1 MLPGFVESS
10 ISSEIHQ
17 DLNTRGLVLS
27 TTYSNKCKLFI
38 FPKSYIQSKWL
49 EELNIL
55 TVHEDQ
61 KTADLIFFV
70 VLKLNSPDD
79 PLRLEPSKV
88 LMKLGM
94 APYLIR
100 KEMSEVYETPIDINS
115 KTPIEDS
122 KKQPI
127 KKRNLQGTKK
137 NTSGNNHLARN
148 AHKKLNIE
156 DVKLGIEVT
165 NQNKKNTL
173 KELLSG
179 SVILSGKKDTSTEKE
194 VSKTDRSGQKSLLDG
209 QIRQPKPETIL
220 RGVSS
225 DEKNVF
231 GSKQKMTN
239 VEKTFEDIFGRQ
251 LNSDQKMFADKYED
265 FEVQLNQNPLID
277 RELFFENEDNLR
289 FSDDGGNSV
298 QDMNQFDF
306 DNRFMKDTLGL
317 SQERDYAETFYNTID
332 PRIRYTD
339 NIQNKLPRFE
349 TADPFVD
356 PQNRYFKRPQNSAQK
371 KPFSPANNSS
381 YLPYQPN
388 RPQTNN
394 HLMSQQ
400 RPNQDRRQ
408 GIAGGYDLDF
418 RYQQYADRR

>member
-1 MLPGFVESS
+1 MSAEV
-10 ISSEIHQ
+10 HQ
-17 DLNTRGLVLS
+17 DLNTRGLVMS

-38 FPKSYIQSKWL
+38 FPKCYIQSKWL

-55 TVHEDQ
+55 VVHEEQ
-61 KTADLIFFV
+61 KPADLVFFV

-79 PLRLEPSKV
+79 PLRLEPAKV
-88 LMKLGM
+88 LMKAGM

-100 KEMSEVYETPIDINS
+100 KEMSEVYETPIDISS

-122 KKQPI
+122 KKLPA
-127 KKRNLQGTKK
+127 KKRGLHGAKK
-137 NTSGNNHLARN
+137 SSSGNNHLARN

-165 NQNKKNTL
+165 TQNKKNTL

-179 SVILSGKKDTSTEKE
+179 GAVLSAKKETSTEKE
-194 VSKTDRSGQKSLLDG
+194 VSRTDKSGQKSLLEHPAKP
-209 QIRQPKPETIL
+209 PKPDGAL

-251 LNSDQKMFADKYED
+251 LNSDQKMFADKYDD
-265 FEVQLNQNPLID
+265 FEAQLNQNPLID

-298 QDMNQFDF
+298 QDINQFDF
-306 DNRFMKDTLGL
+306 DNRFLKDTLGL

-339 NIQNKLPRFE
+339 NNQNKVPRY
-349 TADPFVD
+349 DVPDQFVD
-356 PQNRYFKRPQNSAQK
+356 PQNRYFKRPQTSAQK
-371 KPFSPANNSS
+371 KQFPPAGNPP
-381 YLPYQPN
+381 YLPYQPV
-388 RPQTNN
+388 RPQLSSHPMT
-394 HLMSQQ
+394 QP
-400 RPNQDRRQ
+400 RPSQDRRQ
-408 GIAGGYDLDF
+408 GMGGGYDMDF